1 MPRLSLMGHPVHP
14 ILQALPA
21 AVLPAST
28 TFDALAYLG
37 GGESLSDAGRY
48 SLIFGLLGGIGAA
61 ATGILDYYEIQSRP
75 VRRRALYHGLSN
87 AALMAAY
94 SESLRRRVLRSG
106 GRADGKALLLSLLG
120 ASLVGLSGYLGG
132 ELVYEHGVRV
142 GEDRDGTPGASW
154 RGRLSEAP
162 PGPVEP
168 GSASRA
174 ACAAQA
180 GF

>member
-14 ILQALPA
+14 ILQAIPA

-37 GGESLSDAGRY
+37 GEESLSDAGRY
-48 SLIFGLLGGIGAA
+48 SLIFGLLGGVGAA
-61 ATGILDYYEIQSRP
+61 ATGVLDYYEIHNRP

-87 AALMAAY
+87 AALMASY
-94 SESLRRRVLRSG
+94 TESLRRRKG

-142 GEDRDGTPGASW
+142 GEDHDGIPGAS
-154 RGRLSEAP
+154 
-162 PGPVEP
+162 
-168 GSASRA
+168 
-174 ACAAQA
+174 
-180 GF
+180 